1 MNHMIKIYAMGE
13 PSLMQVLAYSFS
25 RTEQVQVII
34 NKFRE
39 KLQIYSFFVLK
50 RQHDDAITVIWP

>member
-1 MNHMIKIYAMGE
+1 MGE

-50 RQHDDAITVIWP
+50 RHHDDAMTVIWP